1 MTGECPLAYFAT
13 LVSTQQTFFV
23 SNKLLGN
30 LAKEGLQNQDLRPKA
45 LSQALSADIMNWSHL
60 RTMPTEAYKA
70 YLFFLVD
77 LMGKRDERDRHRHR
91 TYVCGH
97 EVCVYVCVLRKKPC
111 SVAGD
116 SSLALK

>member
-1 MTGECPLAYFAT
+1 MTGECPLAYFAS

-77 LMGKRDERDRHRHR
+77 QWEREMRETDTDTEHMCAGMRFVCM
-91 TYVCGH
+91 YVCYG
-97 EVCVYVCVLRKKPC
+97 KSP
-111 SVAGD
+111 AQ
-116 SSLALK
+116 